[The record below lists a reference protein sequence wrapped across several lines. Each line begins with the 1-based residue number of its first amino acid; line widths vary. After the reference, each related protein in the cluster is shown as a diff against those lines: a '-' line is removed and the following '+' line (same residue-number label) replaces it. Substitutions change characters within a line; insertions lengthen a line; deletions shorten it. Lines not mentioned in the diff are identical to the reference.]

1 MQPSSSEVPNLANGV
16 SRQVYII
23 SDLHLGGV
31 YAQSSDP
38 EDRGFRICTQGE
50 RVAEL
55 VEAVAAKPAGGPRI
69 ELVVNGDAVDF
80 LAEREE
86 APPYWSA
93 FTADS
98 AAAAK
103 KLEAIVARD
112 RRLFDAFGRLLE
124 NGHRLTLLL
133 GNHDIELALPQVRR
147 RLKELIGV
155 EGRHD
160 YEFIHDGE
168 AYAVGDVLIEHG
180 NRYDSFN
187 VVTQDA
193 LRRIRSLASRNQPVP
208 AQYAFDPPAGSK
220 MVATVINPIKDVY
233 RFVDLLKPETGAVV
247 PMLLALEPGYRSILS
262 RVATLALAAS
272 KHRLAGAALPSFGG
286 DISSEMSGLD
296 GFGGDMGGTSFGS
309 DISSA
314 GPAGNDSL
322 DRVLAEAL
330 GESPRAF
337 LDALEPE
344 PASYAV
350 AAIGEDISSFSAV
363 DSSLGL
369 IQLLLGR
376 KSAGVERRLPALLKA
391 LRAVQG
397 DQSFDRG
404 VETAKEYLDAA
415 RDLAKVGGFRCVVFG
430 HTHLAKKID
439 LGGGAWYL
447 NSGTWA
453 DLIQFPV
460 ELLAGTETQALG
472 LVREFVD
479 DMQKGKLKRWTRFKP
494 TYVRIDLDGDDRMT
508 AAELCD
514 YTGPDGV

>member
-1 MQPSSSEVPNLANGV
+1 MANGV
-16 SRQVYII
+16 ARQLYII

-31 YAQSSDP
+31 YPQSGDP

-55 VEAVAAKPAGGPRI
+55 VEAVAAKPAGAPRI
-69 ELVVNGDAVDF
+69 ELVINGDAVDF

-86 APPYWSA
+86 APPYWSP

-220 MVATVINPIKDVY
+220 MVAAVINPIKDVY

-296 GFGGDMGGTSFGS
+296 GFGEDMGGVSFGA

-314 GPAGNDSL
+314 GPPGNDPL
-322 DRVLAEAL
+322 DQVLAEAL

-337 LDALEPE
+337 LDALEPA
-344 PASYAV
+344 PASYAA
-350 AAIGEDISSFSAV
+350 AAIGEDISTFSAV

-376 KSAGVERRLPALLKA
+376 KSASIERRLPALLKA

-397 DQSFDRG
+397 NQSFDRG

-460 ELLAGTETQALG
+460 ELLAGNETQALG
-472 LVREFVD
+472 LVRELVD
-479 DMQKGKLKRWTRFKP
+479 DMQKGKLKRWTCFKP
-494 TYVRIDLDGDDRMT
+494 TYVRIDLDGEDHMT

-514 YTGPDGV
+514 YTSPEGV